1 MGSVANGFYA
11 RTNVR
16 AWAGPAFLPVRR
28 GQAGTPVPLC
38 GAILLNPARSSNR
51 ACECHMNL
59 LAFRQ
64 QTRFPPRRLVIE
76 EDAMAFCSKCGAQ
89 MADQSGSC
97 PQCGQTQGKVSAGN
111 PGSSNAQAGL
121 SENAAGALSYALGW
135 ITGIIFFLV
144 DKRPYVR
151 FHAAQSIVLF
161 GGAHI
166 VFMAL
171 GMMFGIGW
179 WMGGGMFWGTLGLT
193 AMLIGLL
200 KFALCVLWILLMVKA
215 AQGSKFRVPFVADIA
230 DSLAGKQI

>member
-1 MGSVANGFYA
+1 
-11 RTNVR
+11 
-16 AWAGPAFLPVRR
+16 
-28 GQAGTPVPLC
+28 
-38 GAILLNPARSSNR
+38 
-51 ACECHMNL
+51 
-59 LAFRQ
+59 
-64 QTRFPPRRLVIE
+64 LVIE

-89 MADQSGSC
+89 MADQAAFC
-97 PQCGQTQGKVSAGN
+97 PKCGQSHAGAVAGAAAPSSAQ
-111 PGSSNAQAGL
+111 SGL
-121 SENAAGALSYALGW
+121 SENAAGALSYSLWW
-135 ITGIIFFLV
+135 ITGIILFLV

-161 GGAHI
+161 GGAHL

-200 KFALCVLWILLMVKA
+200 KLALCVLWILLMVKA
-215 AQGSKFRVPFVADIA
+215 AQGSKFRVPVVADIA